1 MPTTTSLPDARVEA
15 RLRADLIVWLATV
28 RPDGRPHNVPVWFWW
43 DGETVLIVSE
53 PATQKVRHLRR
64 SPHVVL
70 ALDTA
75 DQGEDVV
82 IAEGVA
88 ELGERP
94 SAEVMP
100 AGFGAKYAPLFGRL
114 GSDPATMAARYSQPI
129 RVRPTRFV
137 AW

>member
-1 MPTTTSLPDARVEA
+1 MSTPDARIDA
-15 RLRADLIVWLATV
+15 RLRADLIAWLATV
-28 RPDGRPHNVPVWFWW
+28 RPDGRPHNVPVGFWW
-43 DGETVLIVSE
+43 DGESVLIFSE
-53 PATQKVRHLRR
+53 PETQEVRNLRR

-82 IAEGVA
+82 LAEGVA
-88 ELGERP
+88 GLVDRP
-94 SAEVMP
+94 SAELMP
-100 AGFGAKYAPLFGRL
+100 AGFGAKYAALFARL
-114 GSDPATMAARYSQPI
+114 GSDPAAMAARYTQPI

>member
-1 MPTTTSLPDARVEA
+1 MPDSVSPPDARIDA
-15 RLRADLIVWLATV
+15 RLRADLIAWLATV
-28 RPDGRPHNVPVWFWW
+28 RYDGRPHNVPVWFWW
-43 DGETVLIVSE
+43 DGETVLIFSE
-53 PATQKVRHLRR
+53 PDTQKVRNLRW

-82 IAEGVA
+82 IVEGVA
-88 ELGERP
+88 ELVGLP
-94 SAEVMP
+94 SAELMP
-100 AGFGAKYAPLFGRL
+100 AGFGAKYAALFARL
-114 GSDPATMAARYSQPI
+114 GSDPVAMAARYSQPI